1 MSDRTKLF
9 WGWVG
14 TIAGGLTVIIASY
27 AIVMDIIRQ
36 VCER

>member
-9 WGWVG
+9 LAWVG

-27 AIVMDIIRQ
+27 AVVQDIIRQ
-36 VCER
+36 ICER